1 MTDDTKDAMQTEPV
15 AWRFKVKVWLGGDNF
30 VEQWRATTYNDGRE
44 GLEPLYAAPQQTKT
58 GHLHDYPQEMAELKR
73 RIKDEP
79 GFAKSLLRDA
89 GIINENGTLAER
101 FGGKA

>member
-1 MTDDTKDAMQTEPV
+1 MNQLPHV
-15 AWRFKVKVWLGGDNF
+15 N
-30 VEQWRATTYNDGRE
+30 
-44 GLEPLYAAPQQTKT
+44 PLSP
-58 GHLHDYPQEMAELKR
+58 ELKR